1 MGRLSTSLIST
12 GLHHR
17 EGQVESCSR
26 GSVPCEETRQPL
38 RKDLD
43 RVCRGGVTEDKLE
56 GANGDQ
62 QDTRRLSQEI
72 EKDEG
77 GQAEGPRVGQESRG
91 GMGEKKHGGGQDSK
105 DEAEAERN
113 GGEGGRRMEYRRLPT
128 ESEKMLG

>member
-12 GLHHR
+12 GLHHG
-17 EGQVESCSR
+17 EGQVENVMGRRPARSQGEEESCSR
-26 GSVPCEETRQPL
+26 GSVPREETRKPL

-77 GQAEGPRVGQESRG
+77 GQAEGPRVGQENRD
-91 GMGEKKHGGGQDSK
+91 GMGI
-105 DEAEAERN
+105 
-113 GGEGGRRMEYRRLPT
+113 
-128 ESEKMLG
+128 